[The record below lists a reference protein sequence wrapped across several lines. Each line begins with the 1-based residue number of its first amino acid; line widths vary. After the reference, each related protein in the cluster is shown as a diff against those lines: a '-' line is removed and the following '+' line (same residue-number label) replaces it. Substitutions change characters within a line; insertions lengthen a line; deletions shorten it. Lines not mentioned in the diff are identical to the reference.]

1 VKNVLNITIY
11 PIEQITVDLRLS
23 AATQMMA
30 SLVDRIHI
38 ACFGEEMHQLAI
50 GLLP

>member
-1 VKNVLNITIY
+1 MLNIY
-11 PIEQITVDLRLS
+11 PVDLRLPV
-23 AATQMMA
+23 ATQMTA

-38 ACFGEEMHQLAI
+38 ACFGEEMHQLAV